1 MKIGIEI
8 VPYGEILSALS
19 TQRWRTISH
28 QTRIS
33 RSLGRTPQSHRVFV
47 TFSYDLDESFAELFR
62 EKASQDTRLLILNE
76 GTSTDRL
83 LSRIVD
89 MQIRTPQRFYVI
101 DAAIGSGKTHS
112 TALLW
117 SLLRRIASSTESDDS
132 NGRILDAKVENEI
145 LHVISTSF
153 ERLDVPVAKIR
164 EFTDANLSE
173 IQKFEIDE
181 DGSFIYWPE
190 HGLHLGWKQLQ
201 QLVNPEAA
209 LKAFQRSDEF
219 NQRYGRAVQEL
230 REKVGLKRSDISGL
244 SEKQLRRIESG
255 ECRLTSNAIEVLS
268 RAHDL

>member
-62 EKASQDTRLLILNE
+62 EKATQDTRLLILNE

-101 DAAIGSGKTHS
+101 DTAVGSGKTDC
-112 TALLW
+112 TAILW
-117 SLLRRIASSTESDDS
+117 SLLSRIASSTKNDDC
-132 NGRILDAKVENEI
+132 
-145 LHVISTSF
+145 HV
-153 ERLDVPVAKIR
+153 RML
-164 EFTDANLSE
+164 
-173 IQKFEIDE
+173 
-181 DGSFIYWPE
+181 
-190 HGLHLGWKQLQ
+190 
-201 QLVNPEAA
+201 AA
-209 LKAFQRSDEF
+209 RF
-219 NQRYGRAVQEL
+219 
-230 REKVGLKRSDISGL
+230 
-244 SEKQLRRIESG
+244 
-255 ECRLTSNAIEVLS
+255 
-268 RAHDL
+268 